1 MNSKQHGIDEAE
13 LHAYVDGV
21 LPESRR
27 AAIEAAI
34 SVDSEI
40 AGMVHVYR
48 TQNEALHG
56 QFGAIVDE
64 PVPDRLNPRR
74 LEARFRRRR
83 WIINV
88 AASAAWLALG
98 LGGGWLAHGWFGAGV
113 SADAT
118 RAVAREAVSAHR
130 VYVVEVRHPVEV
142 FADEEGHL
150 VKWLSKRLGYAIRRP
165 DLTPL
170 GYRLVGGR
178 LLPTEDGAPAAQFM
192 YEDPSGRR
200 LTLYVSRN
208 ETGETTAF
216 RYQEMDGVGAF
227 IWLEADMG
235 FAISGE
241 MPREMLLKASTL
253 VYEALE
259 APT

>member
-1 MNSKQHGIDEAE
+1 MNNNQHEIDEAE
-13 LHAYVDGV
+13 LHAYVDGF
-21 LPESRR
+21 LPESRHE
-27 AAIEAAI
+27 AVEAAI
-34 SVDSEI
+34 AADS
-40 AGMVHVYR
+40 GMADMVRAYR
-48 TQNEALHG
+48 AQNEALHG

-64 PVPDRLNPRR
+64 PVPDRLNSRR
-74 LEARFRRRR
+74 LAARFGRRR
-83 WIINV
+83 WIIGA
-88 AASAAWLALG
+88 AASVAWLALG

-113 SADAT
+113 PVDAT
-118 RAVAREAVSAHR
+118 WAVAREALSAHR
-130 VYVVEVRHPVEV
+130 VYAVEVRHPVEV
-142 FADEEGHL
+142 FADEESHL
-150 VKWLSKRLGYAIRRP
+150 VKWLSKRLGYSIRRP

-216 RYQEMDGVGAF
+216 RYQEIDGVGAF

-253 VYEALE
+253 VYDALE
-259 APT
+259 APA